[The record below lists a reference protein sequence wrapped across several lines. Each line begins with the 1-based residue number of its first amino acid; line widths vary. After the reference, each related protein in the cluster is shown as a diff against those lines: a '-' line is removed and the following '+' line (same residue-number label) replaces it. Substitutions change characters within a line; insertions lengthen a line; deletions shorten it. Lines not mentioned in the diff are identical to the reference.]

1 MRNLGV
7 QLPLPQ
13 LFILVGTQCP
23 NQSPATS
30 PLSTPSLSWISTV
43 GKKGVG
49 MCRLDE
55 IHSPNAFIVGFT
67 LLAKLT
73 FLSKE
78 RAHVRCQ
85 EMEIYILL

>member
-1 MRNLGV
+1 
-7 QLPLPQ
+7 
-13 LFILVGTQCP
+13 
-23 NQSPATS
+23 
-30 PLSTPSLSWISTV
+30 
-43 GKKGVG
+43 

-55 IHSPNAFIVGFT
+55 IYSPNAFIVGFT

>member
-1 MRNLGV
+1 MR
-7 QLPLPQ
+7 
-13 LFILVGTQCP
+13 T
-23 NQSPATS
+23 
-30 PLSTPSLSWISTV
+30 LSLNWIYMV
-43 GKKGVG
+43 GKKEVG

-78 RAHVRCQ
+78 RVLVRCQ

>member
-1 MRNLGV
+1 
-7 QLPLPQ
+7 
-13 LFILVGTQCP
+13 
-23 NQSPATS
+23 
-30 PLSTPSLSWISTV
+30 
-43 GKKGVG
+43 